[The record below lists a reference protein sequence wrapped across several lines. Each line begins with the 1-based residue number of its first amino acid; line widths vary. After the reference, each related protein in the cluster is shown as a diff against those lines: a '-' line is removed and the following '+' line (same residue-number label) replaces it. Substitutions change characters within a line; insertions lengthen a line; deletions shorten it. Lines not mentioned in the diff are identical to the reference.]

1 MDDDLNTAKALGVL
15 FNFVTDTNKRMAEKT
30 LTSGGKEDA
39 KNFLAEAGSI
49 LGLLEDGDDIPA
61 EVKEILA
68 ERKEARAEKDFA
80 KSDELRDRLAE
91 LGFIVKDG
99 RDGQSLVR
107 K

>member
-1 MDDDLNTAKALGVL
+1 M
-15 FNFVTDTNKRMAEKT
+15 MAEKT
-30 LTSGGKEDA
+30 LSAEGKEEA
-39 KNFLAEAGSI
+39 KNFLAEVGSV
-49 LGLLEDGDDIPA
+49 LGLLEEGDVPA

-68 ERKEARAEKDFA
+68 ERKEARSKKDFA